1 MTPSTHWP
9 PCGRMDLNI
18 LTGTTAVISLSPP
31 PKPVDRRTIK
41 KRRAVMGDARYALM
55 PDEFTQADLMRILGC
70 ARNVAD
76 SQVKNWQRNGRIVKG
91 PCVRSGMVRYYIYRK
106 VK

>member
-1 MTPSTHWP
+1 
-9 PCGRMDLNI
+9 MDLNI
-18 LTGTTAVISLSPP
+18 LTGERVFISLSPP
-31 PKPVDRRTIK
+31 PKPVEKRPAR

-91 PCVRSGMVRYYIYRK
+91 PCMRSGMVRYYIYRK
-106 VK
+106 VER